1 MSGMPA
7 TLSEWFATSWPDA
20 GLVLVSTVAIFVA
33 VLVATRITGL
43 RSFSKMSSFDFA
55 MTVAVGSVMASTS
68 LTSATPVAHG
78 VLALVGLYG
87 FQAMVARLRERS
99 ERFGDVVDNTPTLL
113 MAGPRILHDH
123 LHHVR
128 VTEAD
133 LRAKLRE
140 ANVTRYEDVLAVVLE
155 TTGDIS
161 VLHGA
166 PQLESDLLRG
176 VRGCHLLDDTS
187 EESER

>member
-1 MSGMPA
+1 MQM
-7 TLSEWFATSWPDA
+7 LSQWFTTSWDAA
-20 GLVLVSTVAIFVA
+20 GLVLLSTVSIFVA

-78 VLALVGLYG
+78 VLALAGLYG
-87 FQAMVARLRERS
+87 FQALVARLRERS

-113 MAGPRILHDH
+113 MAGPHILHEH
-123 LHHVR
+123 LRSVR

-140 ANVTRYEDVLAVVLE
+140 ANVTRYDDVLAVVLE

-161 VLHGA
+161 VLHGSSELQ
-166 PQLESDLLRG
+166 PGLLRG
-176 VRGCHLLDDTS
+176 VRGSHLLEGTTGAAD
-187 EESER
+187 